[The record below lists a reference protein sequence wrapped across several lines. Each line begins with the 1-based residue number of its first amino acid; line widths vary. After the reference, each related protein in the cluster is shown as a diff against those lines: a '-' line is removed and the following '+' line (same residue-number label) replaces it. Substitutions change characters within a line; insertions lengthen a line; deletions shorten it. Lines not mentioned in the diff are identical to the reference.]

1 MFTAT
6 TCQVP
11 KHEVL
16 LLGQNEEQQ
25 VFKEGVTMVLGVAA
39 PRLKRFHVAGIS
51 KLKIV
56 SFCKEVNLSPDEN
69 FQSPWHW
76 IGCDGNSHEVLWE
89 FWHSIMNF
97 MFMTALPMQCLHSAA
112 VLADSIM
119 DLPLAAR
126 SSGDKHS
133 PSCLASLRSVCALSC
148 SRQGGDCDTWCCAA
162 VRSTNAG
169 TQYPCDSIKTSVN

>member
-1 MFTAT
+1 
-6 TCQVP
+6 
-11 KHEVL
+11 
-16 LLGQNEEQQ
+16 
-25 VFKEGVTMVLGVAA
+25 MVLGVAA

-76 IGCDGNSHEVLWE
+76 IGCDRNSHEVLWE

-119 DLPLAAR
+119 GGFA
-126 SSGDKHS
+126 SSCKQWGQE
-133 PSCLASLRSVCALSC
+133 PRTALSCLACLHLGPSVRC
-148 SRQGGDCDTWCCAA
+148 RHAA
-162 VRSTNAG
+162 GKSPIVIT
-169 TQYPCDSIKTSVN
+169 